1 MISVMARMP
10 AKQLQSG
17 REAEDHARRYLARRG
32 LKLLTRNC
40 RSPNEEIDLIM
51 RERDMLIF
59 GEVRYRR
66 NTQFGLAAETVD
78 LRKQA
83 RLRATAEH
91 YLMNTKGT
99 SDKPCRFDV
108 VALGGDPANGS
119 INWYP
124 DAF

>member
-1 MISVMARMP
+1 MARMP
-10 AKQLQSG
+10 AKHLQSG

-32 LKLLTRNC
+32 LKLVTRNY
-40 RSPNEEIDLIM
+40 RSPYGEIDLIM
-51 RERDMLIF
+51 RERDMLVF
-59 GEVRYRR
+59 VEVRFRQ
-66 NTQFGLAAETVD
+66 NTEFGLAAETVGP
-78 LRKQA
+78 RKQA

-91 YLMNTKGT
+91 YLMNTKGA

-108 VALGGDPANGS
+108 VALAGDPTNGS